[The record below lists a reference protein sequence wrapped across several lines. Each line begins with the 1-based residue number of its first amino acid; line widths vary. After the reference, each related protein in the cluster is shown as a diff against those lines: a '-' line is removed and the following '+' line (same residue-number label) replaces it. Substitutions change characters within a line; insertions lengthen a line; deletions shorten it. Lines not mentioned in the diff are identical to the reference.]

1 VKAETTMPRFVLFD
15 IDETLIHSGGAGRV
29 ALTRA
34 FEEMTGIEDGF
45 RAIKFAGKTDFLII
59 REAVDNAGL
68 GMEHDWLTAFLDL
81 YLKHLEQS
89 IVNSN
94 GHPKIGVKDLVQS
107 LSEEKEIF
115 LGLLTGNIELGARLK
130 LEPHSLNGFFPV
142 GAFGSDS
149 ADRNLLLP
157 VAVQRLARSR
167 GVEIPYSDCLVIGDT
182 PRDVECAARHGAA
195 SLAVATGPY
204 SKDELKKTDAH
215 LVVEDLTDTDR
226 IVRWI
231 KSGSE
236 RHLG

>member
-1 VKAETTMPRFVLFD
+1 MRAEKTMPKFVLFD

-34 FEEMTGIEDGF
+34 FEEMTGIGDAF
-45 RAIKFAGKTDFLII
+45 RGAKFAGKTDFLII
-59 REAVDNAGL
+59 REAVDKAGF
-68 GMEHDWLTAFLDL
+68 GMEDGWLTEFVNL

-94 GHPKIGVKDLVQS
+94 GHPKRGVKDLVQR
-107 LSEEKEIF
+107 LSEDKDIF

-142 GAFGSDS
+142 GAFGSDA

-167 GVEIPYSDCLVIGDT
+167 GVAIPYSDCLVIGDT
-182 PRDVECAARHGAA
+182 PRDVECAALHGAA

-204 SKDELKKTDAH
+204 SRDELKNTAAH

-236 RHLG
+236 RDLK